1 MSPADKTILQHME
14 RLDNDEQRPFSYL
27 DFLKFENDGKHY
39 KMSHGQIRNK
49 FSQFTREKK
58 IIFCY
63 KDKIAFYS
71 LPGRKFGKD
80 KLVTDNPTDIINHNI
95 INHTNN
101 KYDLYKSIRK
111 HPLYTMIK
119 YIPFGKRSIHDIHI
133 CFVSR
138 GLWHYLSNIKYF
150 NQRID
155 SQSKSISFG
164 YFNIEQYLAI
174 NVRVQVTD
182 TVNVTIKCSDN
193 PIMLDFDGIMRLTEA
208 LTRVEERLAAV
219 LNDPRNKTYNA
230 EFNPSDI
237 KISNKDDWIITLLH
251 INRDS
256 LTEYSGPKFHCSWK
270 EAKNLFIR
278 IYSKELKLNGKK
290 KNIIRLE
297 IQENPDILFK
307 TLLVEFI
314 RNDNHQRLIELLV

>member
-1 MSPADKTILQHME
+1 MSPDDKTILQHME

-27 DFLKFENDGKHY
+27 DFLKFEVEGKY
-39 KMSHGQIRNK
+39 YEMSHGQIRNK
-49 FSQFTREKK
+49 FSQFTQQKK

-80 KLVTDNPTDIINHNI
+80 KLLTDNPTDIINYN
-95 INHTNN
+95 NN
-101 KYDLYKSIRK
+101 KYDIIKSLRK
-111 HPLYTMIK
+111 HPLYNMIK
-119 YIPFGKRSIHDIHI
+119 YIPFGKRSIHDIHL
-133 CFVSR
+133 CFVSP

-193 PIMLDFDGIMRLTEA
+193 PIMLDFDGVMRLTEA
-208 LTRVEERLAAV
+208 LTRVEERIASI
-219 LNDPRNKTYNA
+219 LNDERNKTYNV
-230 EFNPSDI
+230 EFNPSEI
-237 KISNKDDWIITLLH
+237 KIPNKDDWIITLWHL
-251 INRDS
+251 NRDS
-256 LTEYSGPKFHCSWK
+256 LTEYSGEKFHCSWK
-270 EAKNLFIR
+270 ETKNLFIR
-278 IYSKELKLNGKK
+278 IYSKELKLNRKK
-290 KNIIRLE
+290 KNIIRME
-297 IQENPDILFK
+297 IQENPGILFK
-307 TLLVEFI
+307 TLLIEFI
-314 RNDNHQRLIELLV
+314 RNDNYQRIIELLV

>member
-1 MSPADKTILQHME
+1 MRPDDKIILKHMKS
-14 RLDNDEQRPFSYL
+14 LDNDEQRPFSYL
-27 DFLKFENDGKHY
+27 DFLKFEVDNLDY
-39 KMSHGQIRNK
+39 EMSHGQIRNK
-49 FSQFTREKK
+49 FSQFTKEKR
-58 IIFCY
+58 IMFCY

-80 KLVTDNPTDIINHNI
+80 KLMTDNPTDIINFN
-95 INHTNN
+95 NN
-101 KYDLYKSIRK
+101 KYELYKSIRK
-111 HPLYTMIK
+111 HLLYTMIK
-119 YIPFGKRSIHDIHI
+119 YIPFGKRSIHDIHL
-133 CFVSR
+133 CFVSP

-150 NQRID
+150 NLRTD

-182 TVNVTIKCSDN
+182 TVNITIKCSDN

-237 KISNKDDWIITLLH
+237 KISTKDDWIITLLH
-251 INRDS
+251 LNRDS

-270 EAKNLFIR
+270 VAKNLFIR
-278 IYSKELKLNGKK
+278 IYSKELKLNRNK

-307 TLLVEFI
+307 NLLIEFI
-314 RNDNHQRLIELLV
+314 RNDNYQRIIELLV